1 MPQVSFTI
9 EARIKP
15 TTLTNTYGSGRILG
29 WGPDRASESG
39 DSYNFINFLFAY
51 SGYSNQ
57 FRLELRVGPAFY
69 HTYSNTPPVDLLDGS
84 WHHVAAL

>member
-15 TTLTNTYGSGRILG
+15 TTLTNTNGRILG
-29 WGPDRASESG
+29 WGPDRASES
-39 DSYNFINFLFAY
+39 SVNYNFINFLFAY
-51 SGYSNQ
+51 DGAIPSSW
-57 FRLELRVGPAFY
+57 LELQVGPA
-69 HTYSNTPPVDLLDGS
+69 HLQTHSTNPPVDLLDGS

>member
-15 TTLTNTYGSGRILG
+15 TTLTNAYGRILG

-39 DSYNFINFLFAY
+39 ANYNFINFLFASDS
-51 SGYSNQ
+51 SGQRPSSW
-57 FRLELRVGPAFY
+57 LELQVGLA
-69 HTYSNTPPVDLLDGS
+69 HLQTDSTVDLLDGS